1 MREVVVKPAASF
13 VADQGYRELS
23 IGQAKSG
30 LFTPKID
37 GNVLPSFSEKRND
50 IVKGVLQAETAKQ
63 LCQRLGVDAVVLV
76 YSEWGID
83 SGKFVPT
90 MKALTK
96 NCFAMYSKD
105 GRKTVLCS

>member
-1 MREVVVKPAASF
+1 MILSKACSRQKNRQAIVV
-13 VADQGYRELS
+13 E
-23 IGQAKSG
+23 
-30 LFTPKID
+30 
-37 GNVLPSFSEKRND
+37 
-50 IVKGVLQAETAKQ
+50 
-63 LCQRLGVDAVVLV
+63 RLGVDAVVLV

-105 GRKTVLCS
+105 GRKLFYARKDMRGAKVIGGAFRRHSH